1 MKNKDQIK
9 AKKLQEQL
17 SEEENKIRKKYKIN
31 LLMCLIG
38 AVLTQMYFIILNINS
53 MSDTLDLY
61 IKISYSIFII
71 IAILMFEEAYR
82 RNEKSLAING
92 IEFIILAIHILLLN
106 KNTNKELDILQT
118 SYIWPIYYCLK
129 ATIIYTKENRR
140 RLRKISDIYDIVKE
154 EKPTKKV
161 AKKRKK

>member
-9 AKKLQEQL
+9 AKKLQDQL

-92 IEFIILAIHILLLN
+92 IEFIIS
-106 KNTNKELDILQT
+106 KT
-118 SYIWPIYYCLK
+118 
-129 ATIIYTKENRR
+129 
-140 RLRKISDIYDIVKE
+140 
-154 EKPTKKV
+154 
-161 AKKRKK
+161 